1 MAVLS
6 GSAASLRFFGDD
18 LDPDALTLLLGHQPT
33 NSERKGQEIVSKITG
48 KKRTARS
55 GGWRLSAER
64 REPGDLDAQIS
75 EILGQLTDDMS
86 IWQDLTSRFRADVFC
101 GLFMEEGNEGTSLS
115 NETLQRLA
123 KRGLTIDFDI
133 YDSPDE

>member
-6 GSAASLRFFGDD
+6 GSAASLRFFGDG
-18 LDPDALTLLLGHQPT
+18 LDPDELTLLLGHQPT

-48 KKRTARS
+48 SKRMARS

-75 EILGQLTDDMS
+75 EVLGQLTDDMS

-101 GLFMEEGNEGTSLS
+101 GLFMEEGNEGISLS

-123 KRGLTIDFDI
+123 ERGLTIDFDI

>member
-18 LDPDALTLLLGHQPT
+18 LDPDELTLLLGHQPT

-75 EILGQLTDDMS
+75 EVLGQLTDDMS

-101 GLFMEEGNEGTSLS
+101 GLFMEEGNEGISLS

-123 KRGLTIDFDI
+123 ERGLTIDFDI
-133 YDSPDE
+133 YDSSDE

>member
-18 LDPDALTLLLGHQPT
+18 LDPDELTLLLGHQPT
-33 NSERKGQEIVSKITG
+33 NSERKGQEIVGKITG
-48 KKRTARS
+48 SKRMARS

-75 EILGQLTDDMS
+75 EVLGQLTDDMS

-101 GLFMEEGNEGTSLS
+101 GLFMEEGNEGISLS

-123 KRGLTIDFDI
+123 ERGLTIDFDI
-133 YDSPDE
+133 YGSSDE